1 MKKVAKKFAKSKMF
15 IVSLHRQSR
24 KTKMLANRGA
34 RVAQHRRNRGAQ
46 GRMISDVKKEKGRKK
61 SDEN

>member
-1 MKKVAKKFAKSKMF
+1 MKKNAKKFAKSKMF

-34 RVAQHRRNRGAQ
+34 RVAQHRLRTYQ
-46 GRMISDVKKEKGRKK
+46 YY
-61 SDEN
+61 

>member
-1 MKKVAKKFAKSKMF
+1 MKKVAEKFAKSKMF

-34 RVAQHRRNRGAQ
+34 RVAQQSRSATRLQRRYRSA
-46 GRMISDVKKEKGRKK
+46 K
-61 SDEN
+61 S